1 VAFKLDLPSST
12 SIHPVFHVSRL
23 KKHVGNR
30 KVQDD
35 LPVMPKEPLLLP
47 QAVLDRRIVKRF
59 NQAAAHVL
67 VLWKGLSRAEAA
79 WELAE
84 NLALRFPQ
92 FSLEDRGIVA
102 SH

>member
-1 VAFKLDLPSST
+1 M
-12 SIHPVFHVSRL
+12 SRL
-23 KKHVGNR
+23 KKHVENR

-35 LPVMPKEPLLLP
+35 LLVMPKESLLLP

-59 NQAAAHVL
+59 NQAATQVL

-92 FSLEDRGIVA
+92 FLLRTRALLQVIEDGRGLIQ
-102 SH
+102 

>member
-1 VAFKLDLPSST
+1 M
-12 SIHPVFHVSRL
+12 
-23 KKHVGNR
+23 

-35 LPVMPKEPLLLP
+35 LPVIPKEPLLLP

-59 NQAAAHVL
+59 NQAATHVL
-67 VLWKGLSRAEAA
+67 VPCKGLSRAEAA

-92 FSLEDRGIVA
+92 FSHEDKGVVA